1 VARGAATLKTRKG
14 LDWTDKFPAIAKAAA
29 ALPDALIDGEV
40 VALNDNGI
48 PDFSALQAALSERD
62 TGELVYFAF
71 DLLFAQGEDLR
82 PKPLAERK
90 RRLAAL
96 LRAARRPRLRYV
108 EHFAT
113 GGEAMLESAC
123 RAGLEGIVSKRLD
136 APYASGRGTAWTKA
150 KCRPGHEVVIGG
162 WSGDGERLRSLL
174 VGVRRGDHLAY
185 VGRVGTGLGADAA
198 TARRA
203 AERASA
209 GSGRSSSPRSNSPA
223 GPMPASSGRRRSRG
237 CASTSR
243 PTRSKPRSQRRRR
256 RRSRHRPRRRRRG
269 RHRRA
274 APRCWA
280 SSSPTPTRR
289 CGPTAATA
297 A

>member
-1 VARGAATLKTRKG
+1 EIKFDGYRIQLRVARGAATLKTRKG
-14 LDWTDKFPAIAKAAA
+14 LDWTDKFPAIAEAAA

-82 PKPLAERK
+82 PKPL
-90 RRLAAL
+90 
-96 LRAARRPRLRYV
+96 
-108 EHFAT
+108 
-113 GGEAMLESAC
+113 
-123 RAGLEGIVSKRLD
+123 D

-185 VGRVGTGLGADAA
+185 VGR
-198 TARRA
+198 
-203 AERASA
+203 
-209 GSGRSSSPRSNSPA
+209 
-223 GPMPASSGRRRSRG
+223 
-237 CASTSR
+237 
-243 PTRSKPRSQRRRR
+243 
-256 RRSRHRPRRRRRG
+256 
-269 RHRRA
+269 
-274 APRCWA
+274 
-280 SSSPTPTRR
+280 
-289 CGPTAATA
+289 
-297 A
+297 